1 MNIED
6 FANLSYDQ
14 LVSDVAD
21 QVVKIQDAIAKSNKS
36 FLGTVVSITKE
47 QSSTRG
53 VVVLHTGT
61 DRSFDGVPA
70 GCETVRTDRTD
81 DPDGLMMA
89 RKVRALKGH
98 KVLVYVELESDKN
111 GQRRYRVLRHI
122 VDKGIDN
129 DMES

>member
-1 MNIED
+1 MNLDD

-14 LVSDVAD
+14 LVNDVAD
-21 QVVKIQDAIAKSNKS
+21 QVVKIQDAISRSDKS

-61 DRSFDGVPA
+61 DRDPNGN
-70 GCETVRTDRTD
+70 ETVRTDRTD

-89 RKVRALKGH
+89 RKVRALRGH
-98 KVLVYVELESDKN
+98 KVLVYVELEPSKD
-111 GQRRYRVLRHI
+111 GQRKFRVLRHI
-122 VDKGIDN
+122 VDKGIDPE
-129 DMES
+129 MGS